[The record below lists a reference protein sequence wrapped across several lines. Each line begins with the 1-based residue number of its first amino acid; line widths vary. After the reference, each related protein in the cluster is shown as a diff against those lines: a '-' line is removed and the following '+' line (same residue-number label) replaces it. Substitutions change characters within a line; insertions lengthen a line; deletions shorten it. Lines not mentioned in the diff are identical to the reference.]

1 MTTPQDLD
9 DRFRE
14 TLGALPEPERRRDPG
29 RPVRPGAALTGHQ
42 LLALFDAQVTS
53 RQLDLAARWLRS
65 FDEGFYTI
73 GSAGHEA
80 NAAVAAAL
88 RPTDP
93 ALLHYRSGAFY
104 CLRAA
109 QAADAFPGGDAGEG
123 GDLAAVTGDP
133 DPDGDDHPPAGGP
146 DGIRPPED
154 APDDGHPAVDD
165 VPAPAG
171 AQHTGPPA
179 AGPDTDAPDAAGP
192 PDAVTAPPGTP
203 GTGGPPTG
211 LPDAPAAPPG
221 TPDAVDLSPG
231 TPAATGLPDG
241 TVQAGPPAGSD
252 AGAGWGGETG
262 PGSPV
267 HDPHPAAVRP
277 ADAVDGVAV
286 PPPPA
291 GPVAYRVGSDGTAE
305 PVPRHQPATAPAAA
319 TDTAAGQAVASAA
332 GGPGPAGGPADTGP
346 VVPAGPR
353 PEPAVADPAGGPDP
367 DGWQQAYAEAARDV
381 LRGMVASTLDPIAGG
396 RHKVFGRADLAVV
409 PTTSTIASHLPRA
422 VGLGLAVERLR
433 RMDTAAR
440 RDDPDGPPRS
450 PWPRDAIVVCS
461 FGDASVNHASATAA
475 FNTAGWY
482 DHTGLRIPVL
492 FVCED
497 NGLGISVRSP
507 EGWVERTLRA
517 RPGVRYFTADGTDP
531 VAVHAVTAEAA
542 GWVRR
547 HRRPAVLHLR
557 TVRLLGHAGAD
568 AEQAYRS
575 TAEIAAD
582 EARDPVLATARLLV
596 EAGVATGEEL
606 LARYD
611 ERGWQV
617 RRTAEEVLDEPKL
630 SAVAEVVAP
639 LSPRRP
645 SRVAAAVAQA
655 AQRAAGPDAAGR
667 AEAFGG
673 KPPELAGPLTLAQ
686 SINAALADGMLSHP
700 QLAVFGEDVAAKG
713 GVYGVTKGL
722 RERFGAARVFDTL
735 LDETSVLGLGLG
747 AGLAGMLPVPEI
759 QYLAYLHNAEDQL
772 RGEAATLQFFSQGA
786 FRNPMVVRVPGLAY
800 QEGFGGHFHND
811 NSVAVLRDVP
821 GLVVAVPAR
830 PDDAGPLLR
839 TCLAAAVVDGTVS
852 VFLEPIALYHTRDLY
867 EPGDG
872 EWLGAYA
879 EPSAWAAGHAPIGRA
894 RVYGVG
900 SAEDVTI
907 VTFGNG
913 VRMSL
918 RAASTLADEGIGCRV
933 VDLRWL
939 APLPVAD
946 LIREASATGRVLVV
960 DETRRSG
967 GVGEGIL
974 AALVDAGYVG
984 AARRVAAVDSF
995 VPLGPAARQVL
1006 VSEDAITQGARTL
1019 LAR

>member
-14 TLGALPEPERRRDPG
+14 TLGALPEPERRRDPAQ
-29 RPVRPGAALTGHQ
+29 PVRPGAALTGHQ

-53 RQLDLAARWLRS
+53 RQLDLAGRWLRS

-109 QAADAFPGGDAGEG
+109 QAAGGFPGGNAGDG
-123 GDLAAVTGDP
+123 AATAGYPEGDP
-133 DPDGDDHPPAGGP
+133 DATASPAEPPDSTAAPAESSDPTASSAESSDATASPAGTASSAGTAAPVGGPAGTGAPAEDPDGLVCGAETPDVTRPPAGETDHAGSSTGGHP
-146 DGIRPPED
+146 DGVV
-154 APDDGHPAVDD
+154 ADGAR
-165 VPAPAG
+165 PAPVG
-171 AQHTGPPA
+171 TT
-179 AGPDTDAPDAAGP
+179 DT
-192 PDAVTAPPGTP
+192 
-203 GTGGPPTG
+203 
-211 LPDAPAAPPG
+211 
-221 TPDAVDLSPG
+221 
-231 TPAATGLPDG
+231 
-241 TVQAGPPAGSD
+241 
-252 AGAGWGGETG
+252 
-262 PGSPV
+262 
-267 HDPHPAAVRP
+267 
-277 ADAVDGVAV
+277 VDGSAV
-286 PPPPA
+286 PPSPA
-291 GPVAYRVGSDGTAE
+291 GPVAYRVGIDGTTEA
-305 PVPRHQPATAPAAA
+305 VPRRPSPAH
-319 TDTAAGQAVASAA
+319 DTPVGT
-332 GGPGPAGGPADTGP
+332 PADG
-346 VVPAGPR
+346 
-353 PEPAVADPAGGPDP
+353 PEPT
-367 DGWQQAYAEAARDV
+367 DGWQEAYAEAARDV
-381 LRGMVASTLDPIAGG
+381 LRGMVASAREPIAGG
-396 RHKVFGRADLAVV
+396 RHKVFGRADLAIV

-433 RMDTAAR
+433 RIDTAGR
-440 RDDPDGPPRS
+440 REGSADPLRS

-482 DHTGLRIPVL
+482 DHTSLRIPVL

-507 EGWVERTLRA
+507 EGWVERVLRA
-517 RPGVRYFTADGTDP
+517 RPGVRYFTADGADP
-531 VAVHAVTAEAA
+531 VAAHAVAAEAA

-568 AEQAYRS
+568 AERAYRS

-630 SAVAEVVAP
+630 AAPADVVAP

-645 SRVAAAVAQA
+645 LRVATAVAQA
-655 AQRAAGPDAAGR
+655 ADRAAGPDAASR
-667 AEAFGG
+667 VEAFGG

-700 QLAVFGEDVAAKG
+700 QLAVFGADVAAKG

-722 RERFGAARVFDTL
+722 RDRFGAARVFDTL

-772 RGEAATLQFFSQGA
+772 RGEAATMQFFSQGA
-786 FRNPMVVRVPGLAY
+786 FRNPMVLRVPGLAY

-821 GLVVAVPAR
+821 GLVIAVPAR
-830 PDDAGPLLR
+830 PDDAAPLLR

-872 EWLGAYA
+872 EWLGSYA
-879 EPSAWAAGHAPIGRA
+879 EPAAWAAGHAPIGRA

-907 VTFGNG
+907 ITFGNG
-913 VRMSL
+913 VRLSL
-918 RAASTLADEGIGCRV
+918 RAASTLADQGIGTRV

-984 AARRVAAVDSF
+984 AARRVAAIDSF

>member
-1 MTTPQDLD
+1 MTTPQHLD

-14 TLGALPEPERRRDPG
+14 SLGALPEPERRRDPAQ
-29 RPVRPGAALTGHQ
+29 PVRDGATLTGHQ

-53 RQLDLAARWLRS
+53 RQLDLAGRWLRS
-65 FDEGFYTI
+65 FGEGFYTI

-104 CLRAA
+104 CARAA
-109 QAADAFPGGDAGEG
+109 RAAGEFPAADGDEATPTSGVPE
-123 GDLAAVTGDP
+123 AA
-133 DPDGDDHPPAGGP
+133 GDDATSPVAGGEP
-146 DGIRPPED
+146 ATRP
-154 APDDGHPAVDD
+154 
-165 VPAPAG
+165 
-171 AQHTGPPA
+171 
-179 AGPDTDAPDAAGP
+179 
-192 PDAVTAPPGTP
+192 
-203 GTGGPPTG
+203 
-211 LPDAPAAPPG
+211 
-221 TPDAVDLSPG
+221 DLSPVG
-231 TPAATGLPDG
+231 GAPTGAAAYQ
-241 TVQAGPPAGSD
+241 VD
-252 AGAGWGGETG
+252 A
-262 PGSPV
+262 
-267 HDPHPAAVRP
+267 
-277 ADAVDGVAV
+277 
-286 PPPPA
+286 
-291 GPVAYRVGSDGTAE
+291 DGTAE
-305 PVPRHQPATAPAAA
+305 PVPAPV
-319 TDTAAGQAVASAA
+319 DPGVDPIDVAAA
-332 GGPGPAGGPADTGP
+332 GGGATSGARAFG
-346 VVPAGPR
+346 
-353 PEPAVADPAGGPDP
+353 AVQPD
-367 DGWQQAYAEAARDV
+367 AYAAAARDV
-381 LRGMVASTLDPIAGG
+381 LRGMVASAREPLAGG

-422 VGLGLAVERLR
+422 VGLGLALERLR
-433 RMDTAAR
+433 RVETAGR
-440 RDDPDGPPRS
+440 RDGADAPPRS

-475 FNTAGWY
+475 LNTAGWY

-507 EGWVERTLRA
+507 QGWVERTLRA
-517 RPGVRYFTADGTDP
+517 RPGLRWFAADGADP
-531 VAVHAVTAEAA
+531 VETYQVAAEAA
-542 GWVRR
+542 AWVRR

-568 AEQAYRS
+568 AESAYRS
-575 TAEIAAD
+575 AAEIAAD

-596 EAGVATGEEL
+596 DAGLATGGEL
-606 LARYD
+606 LSRYD
-611 ERGWQV
+611 ERGWQI
-617 RRTAEEVLDEPKL
+617 RRIAEEVLDEPKL
-630 SAVAEVVAP
+630 ATAAEVVAP
-639 LSPRRP
+639 LAPRRP
-645 SRVAAAVAQA
+645 ARVAAAVAEVA
-655 AQRAAGPDAAGR
+655 ARAGGSGAGAR
-667 AEAFGG
+667 IEAFGG

-686 SINAALADGMLSHP
+686 SINAALADGLLAHP

-722 RERFGAARVFDTL
+722 REKFGPARVFDTL

-747 AGLAGMLPVPEI
+747 AGLAGLLPVPEI

-772 RGEAATLQFFSQGA
+772 RGEAATMQFFSQGA

-821 GLVVAVPAR
+821 GLVIAVPAR
-830 PDDAGPLLR
+830 PDDAAPLLR
-839 TCLAAAVVDGTVS
+839 TCLAAAAVDGSVC

-872 EWLGAYA
+872 EWLGQYA
-879 EPSAWAAGHAPIGRA
+879 EPGGWAAGHVPIGRA

-900 SAEDVTI
+900 SAQDVTI
-907 VTFGNG
+907 LTFGNG

-918 RAASTLADEGIGCRV
+918 RAAAVLADEGIGTRV

-946 LIREASATGRVLVV
+946 IIREASATGRVLVV

-967 GVGEGIL
+967 GVGEGII

-984 AARRVAAVDSF
+984 AARRVAGVDSF

-1006 VSEDAITQGARTL
+1006 VSEEAITQGARTL